1 VIETELAEIE
11 DRISVYPPDAQ
22 ADIRWL
28 TRELRK
34 VYDLGLRHPGPPASA
49 IYDALTGLL
58 SGGAY
63 GVRFSMAR
71 ARAARYRKIFAVMSI
86 DVSLAKHLAAG
97 ALSEPETEEMLK
109 QVAGRLVACARA
121 TDTLA
126 RIDHEKF
133 AMILEELS
141 YPEHAERVKQ
151 KVEAALAEPILLDE
165 RAVRA
170 DVSVSLQFYPTAS
183 PGDAKLN

>member
-1 VIETELAEIE
+1 VIEIELAEIE
-11 DRISVYPPDAQ
+11 DRIPAYPPDAQ

-34 VYDLGLRHPGPPASA
+34 VYNLGLRNPGPPASA

-86 DVSLAKHLAAG
+86 DLSLAGRVAAG
-97 ALSEPETEEMLK
+97 ALSEREAEQALK
-109 QVAGRLVACARA
+109 QVAERLVACARA

-133 AMILEELS
+133 AMILEELGH
-141 YPEHAERVKQ
+141 PEHAERVQQ
-151 KVEAALAEPILLDE
+151 KVEAVLAEPILLEE
-165 RAVRA
+165 RTVRA
-170 DVSVSLQFYPTAS
+170 DASVSLQFYPAAK